1 MDDGESAVRIVRKS
15 LFTGETHEMELPI
28 TEEQL
33 RRWQDGELIQR
44 VFPHLTA
51 DQREFLISGVTP
63 EEWRD
68 TFSEDME

>member
-15 LFTGETHEMELPI
+15 PFTGKVHEMELPI

-33 RRWQDGELIQR
+33 RKWQDGELIQR
-44 VFPHLTA
+44 VFPHLSP
-51 DQREFLISGVTP
+51 DQRGFIMTGITP

-68 TFSEDME
+68 TFSETEE